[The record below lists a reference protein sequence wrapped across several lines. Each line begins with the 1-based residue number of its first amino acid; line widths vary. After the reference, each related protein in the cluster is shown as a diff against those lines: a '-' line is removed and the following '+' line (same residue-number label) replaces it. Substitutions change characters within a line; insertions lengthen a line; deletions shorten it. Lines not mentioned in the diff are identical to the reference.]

1 MTEKNES
8 LGAGTQKKRLYLV
21 NIMMSASN
29 KFAKFFGFDLAR
41 IPKVDGKRIG
51 TQTISSDENTLSW
64 QCQALT
70 EHSHSRVAT
79 VIAVEASSRYSI
91 IFPNLAKM
99 SMFEFE
105 QEFKRRWLKESL
117 LMAVESGA
125 ISVES
130 IDKMKEQFANTTMQ
144 FQWFKNTDLSV
155 NGHVTDTEQWIRAGS
170 VLHRINY
177 LGETEAIE
185 LAFQINKTRKK
196 VKISTEKKLHERFV
210 PVARLLDDALF
221 RFAQGLSFNKYSNT
235 DAGNFPC
242 PYEHYQQKRQDKL
255 IAHGVSSVTTS
266 NIIYLD
272 QYKSEKNEL

>member
-1 MTEKNES
+1 
-8 LGAGTQKKRLYLV
+8 
-21 NIMMSASN
+21 MMSVSKN
-29 KFAKFFGFDLAR
+29 FAKFFGFDLTRLPSA
-41 IPKVDGKRIG
+41 DGKRIG

-70 EHSHSRVAT
+70 EHSRSRVAT

-99 SMFEFE
+99 SMQEFE
-105 QEFKRRWLKESL
+105 QEFKRRWLQESL

-130 IDKMKEQFANTTMQ
+130 IDKMKEQFANATMQ

-221 RFAQGLSFNKYSNT
+221 RFAQGLSFNKYPNI
-235 DAGNFPC
+235 DAGDFPS
-242 PYEHYQQKRQDKL
+242 PYEYYQQKRQDKL
-255 IAHGVSSVTTS
+255 VAHGVSSATAS
-266 NIIYLD
+266 NVIYFD
-272 QYKSEKNEL
+272 QYKSMKK

>member
-1 MTEKNES
+1 
-8 LGAGTQKKRLYLV
+8 
-21 NIMMSASN
+21 MSVSN
-29 KFAKFFGFDLAR
+29 NFAKFFGLDLAR
-41 IPKVDGKRIG
+41 LPSTDGKRIG

-70 EHSHSRVAT
+70 EHSRSRVAT

-99 SMFEFE
+99 PMLTFE
-105 QEFKRRWLKESL
+105 QELKRRWLKEAL
-117 LMAVESGA
+117 LMVVDSGA
-125 ISVES
+125 ISVERT
-130 IDKMKEQFANTTMQ
+130 DKMKEQFAKTTMQ

-185 LAFQINKTRKK
+185 LGFNINKMRKK
-196 VKISTEKKLHERFV
+196 VTISAQKKLHERFV

-221 RFAQGLSFNKYSNT
+221 RFAQGLSFDQYPAT
-235 DAGNFPC
+235 DVGNFPC

-255 IAHGVSSVTTS
+255 VAHGVSLETTS
-266 NIIYLD
+266 NVISFD
-272 QYKSEKNEL
+272 KYKSVKK